1 MAGDSTRQIRLT
13 RRVPVFLVYQT
24 VVVTEKGEAFFYR
37 DIYGHDRTLDR
48 ALRKGYPYPR

>member
-1 MAGDSTRQIRLT
+1 
-13 RRVPVFLVYQT
+13 VPVFLVYQT

-37 DIYGHDRTLDR
+37 DIYGHDRSLDR